1 MTNLAIEDLLEN
13 LKSKVDQTDVEG
25 ISSILLELH
34 PTEILPY
41 FYALNK
47 DEVCYIYLN
56 LPKAFSAEILSNHDP
71 EDRLEVVTL
80 MTPRELAGLLEE
92 LDSDDAVDI
101 VQDLPLKFREESI
114 AQMGDL
120 EQARA
125 ILDLLVY
132 DKSSAG
138 GLMAKELIKANL
150 NWTVKQCIEEIR
162 RQAENVEKI
171 YSVYVVDDQDLLQG
185 RVALKR
191 IILAR
196 DNTRISEIYEE
207 EVYSVHTY
215 QTEEE
220 VASLMRQYDLESV
233 PVLNIQGKL
242 LGRITIDDIVDVITD
257 QAEKERQLMSGI
269 SENVEEDDSIWILSR
284 ARLPWLVIGMF
295 GGLMGARFI
304 SVFEDDLVLLPAMA
318 FFIPL
323 ITATGGNVGIQ
334 SSSIV
339 VQSLADKTAFTG
351 SAWNRFVKLFT
362 VASINGLVL
371 SLIAGVFN
379 LILGHPA
386 TLSIIVSCSLLS
398 VVLLSSLFGTIT
410 PIILHRFGINPAVAS
425 GPFITTAND
434 LLGLAVYFSIA
445 DLLL

>member
-1 MTNLAIEDLLEN
+1 V
-13 LKSKVDQTDVEG
+13 S
-25 ISSILLELH
+25 
-34 PTEILPY
+34 
-41 FYALNK
+41 
-47 DEVCYIYLN
+47 
-56 LPKAFSAEILSNHDP
+56 
-71 EDRLEVVTL
+71 
-80 MTPRELAGLLEE
+80 
-92 LDSDDAVDI
+92 
-101 VQDLPLKFREESI
+101 
-114 AQMGDL
+114 
-120 EQARA
+120 
-125 ILDLLVY
+125 
-132 DKSSAG
+132 
-138 GLMAKELIKANL
+138 
-150 NWTVKQCIEEIR
+150 
-162 RQAENVEKI
+162 
-171 YSVYVVDDQDLLQG
+171 
-185 RVALKR
+185 LKR
-191 IILAR
+191 IILSR

-445 DLLL
+445 DILL